1 MADSSFDIVS
11 EINYQELNN
20 ALDQTRKELATRYD
34 FKDIIAEIKLE
45 DNQLTITVPD
55 EYKLKALMDIIHS
68 KMIHRGLDLHILG
81 EQKTEP
87 ASGGS
92 IRTVIQ
98 LVEGINQESAK
109 KINKLIREQL
119 PKIKT
124 VIQGD
129 TIRVSSKSRDELQSV
144 MQLLKDNS
152 DLGLPLQF
160 INYR

>member
-11 EINYQELNN
+11 EINHQELNN

-34 FKDIIAEIKLE
+34 FKGIVTDIKLDE
-45 DNQLTITVPD
+45 GQLTITVPD
-55 EYKLKALMDIIHS
+55 EYKFKALMEIIHS
-68 KMIHRGLDLHILG
+68 KLIRRGLDLCILG

-92 IRTVIQ
+92 IRTTIK
-98 LVEGINQESAK
+98 LIEGINQESAK

-129 TIRVSSKSRDELQSV
+129 TIRVSSKSRDDLQAI
-144 MQLLKDNS
+144 MQLLKNNPDINLS
-152 DLGLPLQF
+152 LQF